1 MLYCYF
7 LVGTYGLFQFCF
19 KKLCLQMLCYYLA
32 NIICFLS
39 VPKHAEWVRDQWCSG
54 IAVFL
59 YEEKNKEV
67 LIRLIIYVE
76 PRRLD
81 DLWRMD
87 ILFLY
92 KGTISGLTQA
102 INKHAHISFFIA
114 NISYTWTSTY
124 PHFQF
129 VCIFQV
135 NLEYLV
141 RVVFKQ
147 MASCTLT
154 AWLALKL
161 LSAGS
166 WSLNHSE
173 FLG

>member
-1 MLYCYF
+1 MFTNVML
-7 LVGTYGLFQFCF
+7 LSSKHNMLPFCPKARRMSERSVMF
-19 KKLCLQMLCYYLA
+19 RDCSF
-32 NIICFLS
+32 II
-39 VPKHAEWVRDQWCSG
+39 WG
-54 IAVFL
+54 
-59 YEEKNKEV
+59 KNKEV